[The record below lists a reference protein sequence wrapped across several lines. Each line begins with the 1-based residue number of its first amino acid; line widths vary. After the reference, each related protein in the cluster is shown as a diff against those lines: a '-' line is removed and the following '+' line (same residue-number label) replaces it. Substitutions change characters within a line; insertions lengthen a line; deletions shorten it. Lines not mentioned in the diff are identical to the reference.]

1 MNYELLS
8 KLAMEEAE
16 KSKNE
21 TLLLK
26 KRNEILNKE
35 VERLESLI
43 KKIEDEKISL
53 KNETAKLKKEFD
65 ALKIV
70 LEFREDEKQDF
81 PHYSW
86 GIWGGGG
93 K

>member
-16 KSKNE
+16 KSKSE

-35 VERLESLI
+35 VERLESLV
-43 KKIEDEKISL
+43 KKIEEEKISL
-53 KNETAKLKKEFD
+53 KNETTELEKELD

-70 LEFREDEKQDF
+70 LEFREDEKQHF
-81 PHYSW
+81 SHYS
-86 GIWGGGG
+86 
-93 K
+93 